1 MARPKTVYSPII
13 FDNKYYKK
21 LQASKTSEDAWYEAM
36 VYGKSFTHVILDEEV
51 KTTPPPIELPVK
63 VHSIITKNMQGKA

>member
-36 VYGKSFTHVILDEEV
+36 VYGKGFMKVDIAPKPLPIVLD
-51 KTTPPPIELPVK
+51 VK
-63 VHSIITKNMQGKA
+63 VHAIIMKNLQGKA